1 MSLVTGTQAGSP
13 AFRFVLGPGDYSR
26 YVSALRY
33 AQGFLQ
39 DRSPVCSSRLTSAIS
54 CPLPLG
60 RVHALVNTSQYHNQ
74 NQHLRL
80 RHLVTP
86 PALSASACRLYFCIL
101 LEDFSAREANFL
113 SSYNAPGVVG
123 PTGRGG
129 HEKNEGRQ
137 QALLASLQICK
148 AP

>member
-1 MSLVTGTQAGSP
+1 MSGPQLAALPFGLFSGPATTSTRAMLVLSDMPSSCKIGHRVQLSP
-13 AFRFVLGPGDYSR
+13 F
-26 YVSALRY
+26 
-33 AQGFLQ
+33 
-39 DRSPVCSSRLTSAIS
+39 S

-60 RVHALVNTSQYHNQ
+60 RVHAVVNTSQYHYQ

-80 RHLVTP
+80 RRLVTP